1 MIMEYLN
8 FGSEVLTHLWA
19 TRSVEIM
26 ILAIIAFAFYRINT
40 IERQVLLLK
49 NTISSNNRD

>member
-1 MIMEYLN
+1 MEYLN

-19 TRSVEIM
+19 TRNVEIM
-26 ILAIIAFAFYRINT
+26 ILTIIAFAFYRINT
-40 IERQVLLLK
+40 IERQMLLLK